1 MLIVRFSVFD
11 EYIFLLETMI
21 LKATIVYYLKRS
33 GYGMVENIKA
43 LLKAHENLKREVYLD
58 NENSTMV
65 PKEVL
70 VEMMPYYSQK
80 AYGNPTLTHKP
91 GWEAFETIMKA
102 AKKISQ
108 FLGAK
113 ILEEIT
119 FTPGATEANNLG
131 LMGAAFANQHK
142 GKKIVI
148 SAIEP
153 INVLHVT
160 ELLQKYGFTT
170 TKIPVDPEGFLK
182 LENLKEAVDKE
193 TVLAS
198 IATVNNEIGTVQ
210 SIKEALDIVKDK
222 NPDAL
227 FHTDASDAYGRIPF
241 NAQDLKVDL
250 ATASSY
256 KILGPRG
263 IGALYVKEGVN
274 VDKILEGQIGTQK
287 LWPGVENT
295 PLIVGFTKASE
306 LAFNGFEDNVNH
318 MRTLR
323 DKLANG
329 ILSELTDV
337 KLNGPKGSKRAPDNA
352 NISILRAEGE
362 ALTIELSLNGV
373 YVSSGSACSRRLL
386 QPSHVLVAI
395 GRKFS
400 EAHGSILMKT
410 TRYHTEEDITHV
422 LEVLPS
428 AVNRIRG
435 IVGST
440 GVD

>member
-1 MLIVRFSVFD
+1 
-11 EYIFLLETMI
+11 
-21 LKATIVYYLKRS
+21 
-33 GYGMVENIKA
+33 MVENVRD
-43 LLKAHENLKREVYLD
+43 LLKAHEGITHEVYLD

-65 PKEVL
+65 PKDVVDAML
-70 VEMMPYYSQK
+70 PYYNQRG
-80 AYGNPTLTHKP
+80 YGNPTLTHKP
-91 GWEAFETIMKA
+91 GWEAFETIMA
-102 AKKISQ
+102 SAQKISR

-119 FTPGATEANNLG
+119 FTPGATEANNLAI
-131 LMGAAFANQHK
+131 MGAAFANQHR

-160 ELLQKYGFTT
+160 ELLQKFGFTT
-170 TKIPVDPEGFLK
+170 TKIPVDKEGFLD
-182 LENLKEAVDKE
+182 LEKLKEAVEKE

-210 SIKEALDIVKDK
+210 PIKEALDIVKDK

-241 NAQDLKVDL
+241 NVQDLKVDL

-306 LAFNGFEDNVNH
+306 LVFNGFEANVNY
-318 MRTLR
+318 MSKLR
-323 DKLANG
+323 DKLADG
-329 ILSELTDV
+329 ILAELSDV
-337 KLNGPKGSKRAPDNA
+337 KLNGPKGNKRAPDNA
-352 NISILRAEGE
+352 NISILRCEGE
-362 ALTIELSLNGV
+362 ALTIELSLKGV

-410 TRYHTEEDITHV
+410 TRYHTEEDITYV

>member
-1 MLIVRFSVFD
+1 
-11 EYIFLLETMI
+11 
-21 LKATIVYYLKRS
+21 
-33 GYGMVENIKA
+33 MVENVKE
-43 LLKAHENLKREVYLD
+43 LLKAHEGITHEVYLD

-65 PKEVL
+65 PQEVVDAVL
-70 VEMMPYYSQK
+70 PYYSQR

-91 GWEAFETIMKA
+91 GWEAFETIMTA
-102 AKKISQ
+102 AQKISC
-108 FLGAK
+108 FMGAK

-119 FTPGATEANNLG
+119 FTPGETEANNLA
-131 LMGAAFANQHK
+131 LMGAAFANKHK

-160 ELLQKYGFTT
+160 ELLQKFGFTT
-170 TKIPVDPEGFLK
+170 TKIPVDSEGFLN
-182 LENLKEAVDKE
+182 LEKLKEAVDKE

-198 IATVNNEIGTVQ
+198 IATVNNEIGTIQ
-210 SIKEALDIVKDK
+210 PIKDAVDIVKDK

-227 FHTDASDAYGRIPF
+227 FHTDASDAYGRIPL
-241 NAQDLKVDL
+241 NVQAPQVDL
-250 ATASSY
+250 ATVSSY

-263 IGALYVKEGVN
+263 IGALYVREGVN

-295 PLIVGFTKASE
+295 PLIVGFAKASE
-306 LAFNGFEDNVNH
+306 LAFQDFEANTKR
-318 MRTLR
+318 MRKMR
-323 DKLANG
+323 DKLVDG
-329 ILSELTDV
+329 IFTELSDV
-337 KLNGPKGSKRAPDNA
+337 KLNGPKGNKRAPDNA
-352 NISILRAEGE
+352 NISFLRCEGE
-362 ALTIELSLNGV
+362 ALTIELSLSGV

-422 LEVLPS
+422 LNVLPK

-440 GVD
+440 GMD

>member
-1 MLIVRFSVFD
+1 
-11 EYIFLLETMI
+11 
-21 LKATIVYYLKRS
+21 
-33 GYGMVENIKA
+33 MVENVKA
-43 LLKAHENLKREVYLD
+43 LLKAHENVKREVYLD

-65 PKEVL
+65 PQDVVDAML
-70 VEMMPYYSQK
+70 PYYSQR

-91 GWEAFETIMKA
+91 GWEAFETIMESA
-102 AKKISQ
+102 QKISK

-113 ILEEIT
+113 ILEEVT
-119 FTPGATEANNLG
+119 FTPGETEANNLA
-131 LMGAAFANQHK
+131 LMGAAFANKHR

-148 SAIEP
+148 SEIEP

-160 ELLQKYGFTT
+160 ELLQKFGFTT
-170 TKIPVDPEGFLK
+170 TKIPVDREGFLDLEK
-182 LENLKEAVDKE
+182 LKDTVDKE

-198 IATVNNEIGTVQ
+198 IAAVNNEIGTIQ
-210 SIKEALDIVKDK
+210 PLKEALNIVKDK

-241 NAQDLKVDL
+241 NVQNLKVDL
-250 ATASSY
+250 AAVSSY

-274 VDKILEGQIGTQK
+274 MDKILEGQIGTQK

-295 PLIVGFTKASE
+295 PLIVGFAKASE
-306 LAFNGFEDNVNH
+306 LAFDGFEANVNR
-318 MRTLR
+318 MRMLR
-323 DKLANG
+323 DKLVDGVFAK
-329 ILSELTDV
+329 LSDV
-337 KLNGPKGSKRAPDNA
+337 KLNGPKGDKRAPDNA
-352 NISILRAEGE
+352 NISFLRCEGE
-362 ALTIELSLNGV
+362 ALTIELSLAGV

-422 LEVLPS
+422 LEVLPN

>member
-1 MLIVRFSVFD
+1 
-11 EYIFLLETMI
+11 
-21 LKATIVYYLKRS
+21 
-33 GYGMVENIKA
+33 MVENVKA
-43 LLKAHENLKREVYLD
+43 LLKAHENLQREVYLD
-58 NENSTMV
+58 NENSTVV

-70 VEMMPYYSQK
+70 DEMLPYYSQK

-91 GWEAFETIMKA
+91 GWEAFEVIMESA
-102 AKKISQ
+102 QKISK
-108 FLGAK
+108 FLGAR

-119 FTPGATEANNLG
+119 FTPGATEANNLA
-131 LMGAAFANQHK
+131 LMGAALANKHK
-142 GKKIVI
+142 GTKIVI
-148 SAIEP
+148 SEIEP

-160 ELLQKYGFTT
+160 DLLKKFGFTT
-170 TKIPVDPEGFLK
+170 TKVPVDKEGFLD
-182 LENLKEAVDKE
+182 LEKLKEALDKE
-193 TVLAS
+193 TVLTSVSMA
-198 IATVNNEIGTVQ
+198 NNEIGTIQPV
-210 SIKEALDIVKDK
+210 KEALDIVKDK

-227 FHTDASDAYGRIPF
+227 FHTDASDAYGRIPV
-241 NAQDLKVDL
+241 NVQDLKVDL
-250 ATASSY
+250 ATVSSY

-263 IGALYVKEGVN
+263 MGALYTKEGVN

-306 LAFNGFEDNVNH
+306 LAFQDFEANVAH
-318 MRTLR
+318 MRKMR
-323 DKLANG
+323 DKLVDG
-329 ILSELTDV
+329 ILELSDV
-337 KLNGPKGSKRAPDNA
+337 KYNGAKGDKRAPDNA
-352 NISILRAEGE
+352 NISILRCEGE
-362 ALTIELSLNGV
+362 ALTIELSLKGV

-395 GRKFS
+395 GRRFS

-410 TRYHTEEDITHV
+410 TRYHTEEDITYV